1 MLNMMQIN
9 QSVLANR
16 QYLSFRRKSEQGVV
30 LLIAL
35 IVLVAMTLAGVALI
49 RSTYTSNLIAG
60 NLSFSQAATQ
70 AADIG
75 TERALTFL
83 RSPANVSLYVNDQ
96 DSGYAARVFD
106 PEPGVSWEVFWQQ
119 LIAGKN
125 SQNQAI
131 FPTPVQV
138 TDSNTGAYSIAYV
151 IHRLCDSGGAPN
163 QGVVTCA
170 QPPRLNMDGESRGS
184 GGGSTIVPQVYYRIT
199 VRVAGPRNTQS
210 FIQTVVAI

>member
-1 MLNMMQIN
+1 MFNMIQT
-9 QSVLANR
+9 SRSTLR
-16 QYLSFRRKSEQGVV
+16 YRRHSIPCSRNERGVV

-49 RSTYTSNLIAG
+49 RSTYTTNLIAG
-60 NLSFSQAATQ
+60 NLSFHQAATQ
-70 AADIG
+70 AGDIG

-83 RSPANVSLYVNDQ
+83 QSGVSLYTNDQ
-96 DSGYAARVFD
+96 SNGYAARVFD
-106 PEPGVSWEVFWQQ
+106 PEPGVSWEAFWHQ
-119 LIAGKN
+119 LVDGQN
-125 SQNQAI
+125 SQGQNI

-138 TDSNTGAYSIAYV
+138 TNSNTGAYNISYV

-170 QPPRLNMDGESRGS
+170 QPPTLNMAGESQGT

-199 VRVAGPRNTQS
+199 VRVDGPRNTQS